1 MVLKSYNLKVL
12 KKRKQREVRANKD
25 YANSPANNS
34 LKPL

>member
-12 KKRKQREVRANKD
+12 KKENNERSEANKD
-25 YANSPANNS
+25 YTNSPANNS